1 MAFLPQISIGS
12 LRRGSGSRRRRLSWA
27 WSDAGFGGIT
37 DCFGRYVNEALIPP
51 YWKNRPRP
59 IVYNSWE
66 GCMFDFTEAK
76 LLRLGKLAK
85 QLGCELF
92 VLDDGWFGKRDS
104 DTSSL
109 GDYSVN
115 AKKLPNGL
123 KGLGEKLNAMGLQFG
138 LWFEPGIRQPGF
150 GAVPSASGLGAA

>member
-1 MAFLPQISIGS
+1 
-12 LRRGSGSRRRRLSWA
+12 
-27 WSDAGFGGIT
+27 
-37 DCFGRYVNEALIPP
+37 
-51 YWKNRPRP
+51 
-59 IVYNSWE
+59 
-66 GCMFDFTEAK
+66 MFDFTEAK

-115 AKKLPNGL
+115 AKSSRT
-123 KGLGEKLNAMGLQFG
+123 A
-138 LWFEPGIRQPGF
+138 
-150 GAVPSASGLGAA
+150 

>member
-1 MAFLPQISIGS
+1 MHGISPANFNWELAPGE
-12 LRRGSGSRRRRLSWA
+12 RFETPEAVMA

-76 LLRLGKLAK
+76 LLRKACK
-85 QLGCELF
+85 
-92 VLDDGWFGKRDS
+92 
-104 DTSSL
+104 
-109 GDYSVN
+109 
-115 AKKLPNGL
+115 AAGL
-123 KGLGEKLNAMGLQFG
+123 RAVRARRRLV
-138 LWFEPGIRQPGF
+138 RQ
-150 GAVPSASGLGAA
+150 A

>member
-1 MAFLPQISIGS
+1 M
-12 LRRGSGSRRRRLSWA
+12 A

-92 VLDDGWFGKRDS
+92 VLDDG
-104 DTSSL
+104 
-109 GDYSVN
+109 
-115 AKKLPNGL
+115 
-123 KGLGEKLNAMGLQFG
+123 
-138 LWFEPGIRQPGF
+138 
-150 GAVPSASGLGAA
+150 